1 MSIARNYKE
10 GIHPPCLDFAG
21 SLAQG
26 EITIFRAPDA
36 SGNPQVVAPSGSAPW
51 LQAFYGVNQSAGFVG
66 GSGTSAGEELEVVRQ
81 GLSRVLLENG
91 QTTTRGCQLIAS
103 GNALGYVAPRTPCSF
118 SALVV
123 GQAEEAVTASG
134 TDQQIEAYVQPYWV
148 EIVRPVTGGCV
159 GAIGQATKYLAAAGQ
174 AVAAAQVALYQARFS
189 GEVVRNLSASLATAP
204 GGTDT
209 VAMTVQKS
217 SDNGATW
224 SDLAVTATIT
234 GTGKS
239 ATDLVH
245 TATLAAGDLLAIKAV
260 SSNVTAAGATVTF
273 DVT

>member
-10 GIHPPCLDFAG
+10 GIHPPALDYAG

-26 EITIFRAPDA
+26 EITVFRAPDA
-36 SGNPQVVAPSGSAPW
+36 SGNPQVVAPSGGAPW

-66 GSGTSAGEELEVVRQ
+66 GSGTSAGEAVEMVRQ

-91 QTTTRGCQLIAS
+91 QTTTRGGQLIAS
-103 GNALGYVAPRTPCSF
+103 ANALGAVAPRSPYSF
-118 SALVV
+118 SALIVA
-123 GQAEEAVTASG
+123 QAEEAVTASG

-148 EIVRPVTGGCV
+148 ELVRPVTCGCT
-159 GAIGQATKYLAAAGQ
+159 GAIGAATKYLAAPGQ

-189 GEVVRNLSASLATAP
+189 GEVVRNLSANLATAP
-204 GGTDT
+204 GGSDT
-209 VAMTVQKS
+209 VAITVQKS

-234 GTGKS
+234 GAAKS

-245 TATLAAGDLLAIKAV
+245 SATLAAGDLLAIKAV
-260 SSNVTAAGATVTF
+260 SSAGTAASATVTF

>member
-1 MSIARNYKE
+1 MSISRNYKE
-10 GIHPPCLDFAG
+10 GVHPPALDYAG

-66 GSGTSAGEELEVVRQ
+66 GSGTSAGEAIEMVRQ

-91 QTTTRGCQLIAS
+91 QTSSRGGQLVAS
-103 GNALGYVAPRTPCSF
+103 ANQLGAVTPRSPYSF
-118 SALVV
+118 SALVIA
-123 GQAEEAVTASG
+123 QAEEAASAAG

-148 EIVRPVTGGCV
+148 ELVRPVTGGCTGAV
-159 GAIGQATKYLAAAGQ
+159 GAATKYLAAPGQ
-174 AVAAAQVALYQARFS
+174 APAASPVALYQARFT
-189 GEVVRNLSASLATAP
+189 GEVVRSLSANLATAP
-204 GGTDT
+204 GGADT
-209 VAMTVQKS
+209 VAFTVQKS
-217 SDNGATW
+217 SDNGTTW

-234 GTGKS
+234 GAAKGAS
-239 ATDLVH
+239 DLVH
-245 TATLAAGDLLAIKAV
+245 SATLAAGDLVAIKAV
-260 SSNVTAAGATVTF
+260 SSAGTAASATVTF